1 MALQT
6 SSLQTAKYRFSEK
19 RKEIFLAKNPLEEGG
34 VHRAKTWEIAFYALN
49 NTSTNVYAMLMASVS
64 YFLVGIVGLLSV
76 VAGTIITTMRIWD
89 GVTDPFVG
97 MLVDNTNTKF
107 GKNRPFIVLGQILLF
122 TTSFCIFRFIP
133 VMPTG
138 IRFVAYIV
146 LYMVYIVGYTFQCVV
161 TKSAQTCITNDPEQ
175 RPLFSVFD
183 SVYNVVLVSIFWP
196 LYLSGSMVPDYTLNM
211 AEHAD
216 TLNALL
222 AQSPSLANVIKDG
235 VLSGL
240 YNPMMWQNMQLTMGI
255 VSAVFAICG
264 IIGISRKDNPKYY
277 GLGKAVKVSF
287 KDYADVLAHN
297 RGIQMLVLAASS
309 DKLATNCTSNASVT
323 MALYGIILGNY
334 AMSGSVSA
342 ITGVPVA
349 ILGVLGIGMVA
360 RKLGQKKCLEFGTW
374 GSIISALILGA
385 IIIFGKDGGF
395 LLPTFKLTNLSTYS
409 NLIKP
414 ENWSLVGISF
424 CIVYVLMKGF
434 STVAGSIVIPMTADC
449 ADYEVYRSGRYV
461 PGLLGTLF
469 SFVDKLIS
477 SLAATIVSVVYA
489 FIGYTST
496 LPTQNDPYSTGIM
509 VCTLVCFLGMPLI
522 GWILNIVAM
531 KYYPLSKEMM
541 ASIQDEIARIKAEA
555 TK

>member
-1 MALQT
+1 MA
-6 SSLQTAKYRFSEK
+6 KK
-19 RKEIFLAKNPLEEGG
+19 PLEEGG

-122 TTSFCIFRFIP
+122 TTSFCMFRFIP

-461 PGLLGTLF
+461 PGLMGTLF

-509 VCTLVCFLGMPLI
+509 VCPLVCFLGMPLI

>member
-1 MALQT
+1 MA
-6 SSLQTAKYRFSEK
+6 KK
-19 RKEIFLAKNPLEEGG
+19 PLEEGG

-107 GKNRPFIVLGQILLF
+107 GKNRPFIVLGQIILF
-122 TTSFCIFRFIP
+122 TTSFCMFRFIP
-133 VMPTG
+133 VMPSG
-138 IRFVAYIV
+138 IRFVTYIV
-146 LYMVYIVGYTFQCVV
+146 LYMIYIIGYTFQCVV
-161 TKSAQTCITNDPEQ
+161 TKSAQTCITNDPKQ

-196 LYLSGSMVPDYTLNM
+196 LYLSGSMVPDFTLNM
-211 AEHAD
+211 TEHAD
-216 TLNALL
+216 TLNALI
-222 AQSPSLANVIKDG
+222 AQTPSLANVMKDG
-235 VLSGL
+235 ILSGM
-240 YNPMMWQNMQLTMGI
+240 YNPMMWQKMQLAMGI
-255 VSAVFAICG
+255 LSAVFAICG

-277 GLGKAVKVSF
+277 GLGKSAKVSF

-309 DKLATNCTSNASVT
+309 DKLATNCMGNAAVT

-349 ILGVLGIGMVA
+349 IIGVLGIGIVA

-374 GSIISALILGA
+374 GSIITALILAA
-385 IIIFGKDGGF
+385 IIVIGKDGGF
-395 LLPTFKLTNLSTYS
+395 LLPTFKLTDLSTYS
-409 NLIKP
+409 NLVKA
-414 ENWSLVGISF
+414 ENWSLVGVLF
-424 CIVYVLMKGF
+424 CFVYILMKGF
-434 STVAGSIVIPMTADC
+434 STIAGSIVIPMTADC

-461 PGLLGTLF
+461 PGLMGTLF

-477 SLAATIVSVVYA
+477 SLAATIVSVIYA

-509 VCTLVCFLGMPLI
+509 VCTLICFLGMPMI
-522 GWILNIVAM
+522 GWILNVVAM
-531 KYYPLSKEMM
+531 KYYPLNKEMM
-541 ASIQDEIARIKAEA
+541 TSIQDEISRIKAEA